1 MRCASSLALG
11 ISAIIKFLAPLLVT
25 SELSAAAA
33 ARPRTFGKGIIQTI
47 EPIREGRAGG
57 VAVTV
62 ARYRTPNGDY
72 INKVGVKADR
82 PTECPSSLE
91 AVKCIEKALS

>member
-1 MRCASSLALG
+1 METATQGRSLGRWALG
-11 ISAIIKFLAPLLVT
+11 SRIVRDDGGAVAFRHAFIRSFVGLFEVVL
-25 SELSAAAA
+25 
-33 ARPRTFGKGIIQTI
+33 TF
-47 EPIREGRAGG
+47 GG

-91 AVKCIEKALS
+91 AVKCIEKTLS